1 MSIIFTPTSSLYT
14 PSSTFI
20 ISDPASDVLVSSEVI
35 LSSIFP
41 MTAPIP
47 PLTINLD
54 YSKPLIS
61 FYETIDDNLSV
72 REKMVNYYFDLIRDK
87 WLLDEINDILNYFVY
102 RDGKVSLIKDLSE
115 YNPKN
120 IAKDTDKI
128 AEEKVKY
135 IEKHVMDKYDLSKL
149 LSKFTKETGSKWV
162 NLPKNE
168 FFLRIAVKEHLMHK
182 IKKQLKA

>member
-14 PSSTFI
+14 PSSTLI
-20 ISDPASDVLVSSEVI
+20 ISDPASDVLVSSDVI

-41 MTAPIP
+41 TTTLP
-47 PLTINLD
+47 PLTISLD

-72 REKMVNYYFDLIRDK
+72 REKMVDYYFDLIRDK
-87 WLLDEINDILNYFVY
+87 WLLDELNDILNYFIY
-102 RDGKVSLIKDLSE
+102 RDGKVNLIKNLSE
-115 YNPKN
+115 YNPNN
-120 IAKDTDKI
+120 ISKDNDKI

-135 IEKHVMDKYDLSKL
+135 IEKHIMDKYDLTKL

-168 FFLRIAVKEHLMHK
+168 FFLRIAVKDHLIHK
-182 IKKQLKA
+182 IKKAIKA